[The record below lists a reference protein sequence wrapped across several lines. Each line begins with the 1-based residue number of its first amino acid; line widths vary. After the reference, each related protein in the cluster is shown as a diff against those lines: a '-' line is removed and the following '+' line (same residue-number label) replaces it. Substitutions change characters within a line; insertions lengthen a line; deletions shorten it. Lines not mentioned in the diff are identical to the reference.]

1 MAERKPGPVKPPTID
16 LTAREAGAEGEKP
29 ARRSTV
35 RKAVAEPVDPIE
47 PVESADSVVPV
58 ETAANPDEIVT
69 AADADGVPPPQP
81 IPPMPPKPAEPPRAA
96 RIAAMTAAPPPWGML
111 ATAAVAGALLGTA
124 LTYVLATI
132 VPLPA
137 RPVPNLGPQ
146 LSAQADRLTTIEDR
160 LAATETGTM
169 DVRTTV
175 DATTSDLVARL
186 TALEGGLETLRAA
199 TPAPVDTSAIEA
211 RLRTLTSRVDA
222 IAAGASSADAG
233 AMAENIGDLEQALA
247 ALTTEVDALKT
258 GAADT
263 GALTALETDV
273 AAIKSQI
280 EAAAAEPEPEPVAT
294 SLDVV
299 IPGLESAFATG
310 RPFATELASLAAEQP
325 PVVVDAALS
334 VRAGTGL
341 TRPDLLDQQFAAAVP
356 VMLEAKPVAAGDWQR
371 SAGDWIASL
380 LAIRPAG
387 EVEGDNPEAVVSRLE
402 GAMSRHDYAGAT
414 MLFAEL
420 PPEMVAAAGTVPA
433 DIAAHAAA
441 AKLVTD
447 LRAKASPP

>member
-1 MAERKPGPVKPPTID
+1 
-16 LTAREAGAEGEKP
+16 
-29 ARRSTV
+29 
-35 RKAVAEPVDPIE
+35 
-47 PVESADSVVPV
+47 
-58 ETAANPDEIVT
+58 
-69 AADADGVPPPQP
+69 
-81 IPPMPPKPAEPPRAA
+81 
-96 RIAAMTAAPPPWGML
+96 
-111 ATAAVAGALLGTA
+111 
-124 LTYVLATI
+124 
-132 VPLPA
+132 
-137 RPVPNLGPQ
+137 
-146 LSAQADRLTTIEDR
+146 
-160 LAATETGTM
+160 M

-186 TALEGGLETLRAA
+186 TALEGGLDELRAS
-199 TPAPVDTSAIEA
+199 TPPPVDTTAIEA

-263 GALTALETDV
+263 GALTALETEV
-273 AAIKSQI
+273 AALKTQM
-280 EAAAAEPEPEPVAT
+280 EEAAAEPEPEPVTAT

-341 TRPDLLDQQFAAAVP
+341 VRPDLLDQQFAAAVP
-356 VMLEAKPVAAGDWQR
+356 AMLEAKPVPAGDWQR

-387 EVEGDNPEAVVSRLE
+387 EVEGDGPDAVVSRLE
-402 GAMSRHDYAGAT
+402 GAMSRHDYAAASA
-414 MLFAEL
+414 LFAEL

-441 AKLVTD
+441 VKLVAD